1 METKLID
8 DLTHISSNS
17 IKLVKNTKGYNWEI
31 KIYDKEGDDI
41 LEEIVRLDNELKMR
55 FSNKGGS

>member
-8 DLTHISSNS
+8 DLTHNMSSNS

-31 KIYDKEGDDI
+31 KVYDKDGIVMLD
-41 LEEIVRLDNELKMR
+41 EIVRLDNELKMR
-55 FSNKGGS
+55 FGQ

>member
-8 DLTHISSNS
+8 DLMHNIGSNS

-31 KIYDKEGDDI
+31 KVYDKEGI
-41 LEEIVRLDNELKMR
+41 VMLEEIIRLDNELKMR
-55 FSNKGGS
+55 FNNG